1 MVVECA
7 LAHAWSELGAG
18 PERDM
23 ISLRDGMG
31 SGWDG
36 EFFRRPRRRRRPWR
50 GRGSKWNSQNRV
62 VFFENQVKS
71 NAKQTQK

>member
-1 MVVECA
+1 MRVGAFSVTSEC
-7 LAHAWSELGAG
+7 GAG

-36 EFFRRPRRRRRPWR
+36 EFFRRRRRRPR
-50 GRGSKWNSQNRV
+50 GGEGDFNFNL
-62 VFFENQVKS
+62 KS
-71 NAKQTQK
+71 N